1 MSDLRITSS
10 SLLAQ
15 ATNNGSKNKITEND
29 TVIDNAPASPNA
41 PKASDDAVPAVGN
54 QKVGQ

>member
-1 MSDLRITSS
+1 MD
-10 SLLAQ
+10 
-15 ATNNGSKNKITEND
+15 KITEND